1 MEVSANFYDMQRKTV
16 QLMIDAFLDL
26 EEKEDNQAIDMSSL
40 SGILKLLTSEMNT
53 MTLILKEPNP
63 K

>member
-1 MEVSANFYDMQRKTV
+1 MQRRSV

-26 EEKEDNQAIDMSSL
+26 EEKEDSQAIDMSLL
-40 SGILKLLTSEMNT
+40 SGILKLLTSEMNN
-53 MTLILKEPNP
+53 MILILKEPQT